1 MIQTFK
7 KYVVFALACEDKVHI
22 TRHIICF
29 LPEIKTKDCNI
40 MSDIRNIFA
49 QHIKDDMKTY
59 ETLVLTDQRDDFTT
73 GCVLDYPISKK
84 AIR

>member
-1 MIQTFK
+1 
-7 KYVVFALACEDKVHI
+7 
-22 TRHIICF
+22 
-29 LPEIKTKDCNI
+29 
-40 MSDIRNIFA
+40 MSDMRNIFA